1 MAGPRVNR
9 AMGQA
14 EHTDH
19 AVERASGTVLI
30 VEDEV
35 LIRMATADHFRSKG
49 YRVIE
54 TETADEAVLVLQTG
68 EPVDVVFAD
77 VQLPGS
83 MGGLSLAV
91 WIHTHFPT
99 TQVILTSGNATV
111 LQNLRSGAAVP
122 FVSKPYDPEH
132 VAGQI
137 LAILSD
143 PTRNRLSGL

>member
-1 MAGPRVNR
+1 
-9 AMGQA
+9 MGQA
-14 EHTDH
+14 EHTERAD
-19 AVERASGTVLI
+19 ERASGTVLV

-35 LIRMATADHFRSKG
+35 LIRMATADHLRSKG

-54 TETADEAVLVLQTG
+54 AETADEAVLVLQTG
-68 EPVDVVFAD
+68 ESIDVVFAD

-91 WIHTHFPT
+91 WIHTHFPD

-111 LQNLRSGAAVP
+111 LQNLRSGATVP
-122 FVSKPYDPEH
+122 FVSKPYDPDH
-132 VAGQI
+132 VAEQV

-143 PTRNRLSGL
+143 PTHNRSNRH